1 MWRAGIR
8 NRLLQLVCLRSYLDS
23 ITGIPDSMGDRWN
36 LNFMR
41 KCIRINKTRSKFR
54 IFKRFE
60 IDMTHLVSLLRLLSS
75 VRIRLLLELLRSRFG
90 EVLISSHTDQY
101 NSKSKTRQNGFVM
114 ALERTADNKRNNA
127 DYMRNNLSHFSRFQI
142 SSY

>member
-8 NRLLQLVCLRSYLDS
+8 NRLLQLVCLRSYFDS
-23 ITGIPDSMGDRWN
+23 ITGSPDSMGDRWN

-60 IDMTHLVSLLRLLSS
+60 IEMTHLVSLLSLLSS
-75 VRIRLLLELLRSRFG
+75 VRIRLLLEPLRSRFG
-90 EVLISSHTDQY
+90 EVSISNYAYQY
-101 NSKSKTRQNGFVM
+101 NSKTKTRQNGFV
-114 ALERTADNKRNNA
+114 TG
-127 DYMRNNLSHFSRFQI
+127 SRAN
-142 SSY
+142 SR